1 MTLNFDK
8 LNGLLPAVVQHADR
22 GDVLMLGF
30 MNQEALDR
38 TLREKRVTF
47 WSRSKQRLWIKGETS
62 GNYLNVVSLHHD
74 CDNDAL
80 LILARPAG
88 PVCHTGEKNC
98 FSTKHAFDGS
108 ALGRLEEVVVGRKT
122 YAPENSYTAQLFT
135 EGIAKIAQKV
145 GEEAVELSIAA
156 QYPDKRRCTEE
167 AADLFYHTLVLLAG
181 KDIPLADVYGELE
194 RRMK

>member
-8 LNGLLPAVVQHADR
+8 LNGLLPAVVQHAER

-30 MNQEALDR
+30 MNQEALDW

-47 WSRSKQRLWIKGETS
+47 WSRSKQRLWMKGETS
-62 GNYLNVVSLHHD
+62 GNYLNVVSLHPD

-80 LILARPAG
+80 LILARPTG

-98 FSTKHAFDGS
+98 FSSEHSFDGS
-108 ALGRLEEVVVGRKT
+108 TLGRLEEVVVGRKT
-122 YAPENSYTAQLFT
+122 HAPESSYTARLFT

-156 QYPDKRRCTEE
+156 QYPDTQRCIEE

-181 KDIPLADVYGELE
+181 KDIPLAEVYGELE